1 MRMGTIAVVVSHVA
15 DRWQRRAGS
24 RSGEPAWHEWP
35 LHQRGEGVHAE
46 GCWDGERVVKE
57 DG

>member
-1 MRMGTIAVVVSHVA
+1 MKMGTIVVVVSHVA

-24 RSGEPAWHEWP
+24 RTGVPAWHEWP